1 MTPILT
7 IGVSLKLYLDLKAS
21 VDWAAQ
27 VAQLARA
34 HPSITTS
41 SVRLFVLPSLPSLCA
56 VSAELDNLPVAV
68 GAQDLFW
75 KESGAYTGGV
85 SGADLVA
92 LGCQFVEV
100 GHVERRTVFGEDD
113 LTTRRKLA
121 AAVRSGLTP
130 VLCVGEQAEGDP
142 SRGVETCIAQIESA
156 LADVASETVPELVI
170 AYEPEWA
177 IGRAEPA
184 GREHIH
190 EVVGAIRDHLSHH
203 PRLQSTTVLYGGSAK
218 PGLLTRLDGSVDG
231 LFLGR
236 FAHDPRSLALILDEA
251 FAIA

>member
-1 MTPILT
+1 MTPAFT
-7 IGVSLKLYLDLKAS
+7 IGISLKLYLDLEAS
-21 VDWAAQ
+21 VEWAAR

-34 HPSITTS
+34 HPSITTH
-41 SVRLFVLPSLPSLCA
+41 SVRLFVLPSLASLCA
-56 VSAELDNLPVAV
+56 VSAELDDLPVAV

-75 KESGAYTGGV
+75 EESGAYTGGV
-85 SGADLVA
+85 SGADLAA

-142 SRGVETCIAQIESA
+142 RRGVETCIAQIESA
-156 LADVASETVPELVI
+156 IAGVTSEIVPELVI

-190 EVVGAIRDHLSHH
+190 TVVGAIRQHLAGH
-203 PRLQSTTVLYGGSAK
+203 PRLPTTTVLYGGSAK
-218 PGLLTRLDGSVDG
+218 PGLLTQLDGSVDG

-236 FAHDPRSLALILDEA
+236 FAHDPGSLALILDEA